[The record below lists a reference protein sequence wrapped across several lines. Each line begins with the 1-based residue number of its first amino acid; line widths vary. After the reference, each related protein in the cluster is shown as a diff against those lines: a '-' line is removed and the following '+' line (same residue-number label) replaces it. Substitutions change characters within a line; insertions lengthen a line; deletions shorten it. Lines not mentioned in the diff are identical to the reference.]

1 MIARVFRREQGY
13 CGRVWGLAVQEFENV
28 AYADLQKTGS
38 TTIKAVLRE
47 MLDEACVVRSAHG
60 GPRED
65 HDRSKLAFIS
75 AREPLSLYISLFN
88 FATMEKE
95 GNLYGRLRKTGHEG
109 LYAPSVDAFERWLE
123 FVLDPAN
130 AAALK
135 RDYADHAP
143 CETIGLLSF
152 RLLYVSVPNAL
163 RKMRRDRFKEK
174 DAIRA
179 LFGRRI
185 WREHVRV
192 ETLGR
197 DLFAFLA
204 RHADRLRFHAPLP
217 AEDAFLAALPLKN
230 VSRKIE
236 GLVPGNIAPALR
248 QRVREREWL
257 FYETF
262 GYD

>member
-1 MIARVFRREQGY
+1 
-13 CGRVWGLAVQEFENV
+13 VQEFENV

-38 TTIKAVLRE
+38 STIKAVLRDI
-47 MLDEACVVRSAHG
+47 LDEEFVDRSAHG
-60 GPRED
+60 GPREGY
-65 HDRSKLAFIS
+65 DRSKLAFIS

-95 GNLYGRLRKTGHEG
+95 GNLYGRLCRSGHES
-109 LYAPSVDAFERWLE
+109 LYAPSLAAFERWLE
-123 FVLDPAN
+123 FVLDPRN

-135 RDYADHAP
+135 RSYVDCAP

-152 RLLYVSVPNAL
+152 RLLYISVPNAL
-163 RKMRRDRFKEK
+163 KKMSRDKFKER

-185 WREHVRV
+185 WREHVRI
-192 ETLGR
+192 EALGR

-204 RHADRLRFHAPLP
+204 RHADRLRFRAPLP
-217 AEDAFLAALPLKN
+217 AEDAFMAALPAKN

-236 GLVPGNIAPALR
+236 GLIPGNVAPALR

-257 FYETF
+257 FYEAF

>member
-1 MIARVFRREQGY
+1 M
-13 CGRVWGLAVQEFENV
+13 QEFENV
-28 AYADLQKTGS
+28 AYMDLQKTGS
-38 TTIKAVLRE
+38 TTIKAVLRNV
-47 MLDEACVVRSAHG
+47 LDESFVHRGAHS
-60 GPRED
+60 GPREGY
-65 HDRSKLAFIS
+65 DRSKLAFIS

-95 GNLYGRLRKTGHEG
+95 GNLYGRLCKTGHES
-109 LYAPSVDAFERWLE
+109 LYAPSVAAFERWLE
-123 FVLDPAN
+123 FVLDPRN

-135 RDYADHAP
+135 RDYANCAP

-152 RLLYVSVPNAL
+152 RLLYISVPNAL
-163 RKMRRDRFKEK
+163 KKMKRDRFEEK

-179 LFGRRI
+179 LLGRRI

-197 DLFAFLA
+197 DLFAFFA
-204 RHADRLRFHAPLP
+204 RHADRLRFRAPLP
-217 AEDAFLAALPLKN
+217 AEDAFVAALPTRN

-236 GLVPGNIAPALR
+236 GLVPGNVAPTLR

-257 FYETF
+257 FYEAF

>member
-1 MIARVFRREQGY
+1 
-13 CGRVWGLAVQEFENV
+13 
-28 AYADLQKTGS
+28 
-38 TTIKAVLRE
+38 
-47 MLDEACVVRSAHG
+47 
-60 GPRED
+60 
-65 HDRSKLAFIS
+65 
-75 AREPLSLYISLFN
+75 
-88 FATMEKE
+88 
-95 GNLYGRLRKTGHEG
+95 
-109 LYAPSVDAFERWLE
+109 
-123 FVLDPAN
+123 
-130 AAALK
+130 
-135 RDYADHAP
+135 
-143 CETIGLLSF
+143 
-152 RLLYVSVPNAL
+152 
-163 RKMRRDRFKEK
+163 DRFKEK

-257 FYETF
+257 FYEAF